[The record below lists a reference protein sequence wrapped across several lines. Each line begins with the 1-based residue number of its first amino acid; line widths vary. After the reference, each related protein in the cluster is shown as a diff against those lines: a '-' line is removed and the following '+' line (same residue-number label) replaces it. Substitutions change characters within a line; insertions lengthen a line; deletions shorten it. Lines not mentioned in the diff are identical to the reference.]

1 MAPQLPYPAGGR
13 FREDDVDSLVSALG
27 LPLWPQPRPKPVL
40 WLAVDDGSG
49 PRLVSV
55 QQANA
60 ARPLL
65 NRAIERGY
73 KLGLPS
79 GGAAEQALAGAI
91 WRQDSAAVA
100 RASSRYSPP
109 MQLIGK
115 LYRANGGWQA
125 DWVFV
130 DNGRELNKWTSKD
143 ANAMRAMAAGAD
155 GAADALVKRY
165 AKAGAAVGQAGTY
178 RVVVTGINSA
188 DDYLRLAAGLREV
201 PVVRNVTP
209 ACLGWPAGAEPGDDH
224 RPGRLQPHAGR
235 QRRAGAERSAAG
247 PARSDRRHYRYSGGR
262 PGQQRV
268 PPAMTLTPE
277 AEIAQFLRRL
287 KYILFAGLIGWVVWL
302 LAPILTPFVLA
313 LALAW
318 LGDPLVDRIEATG
331 RSRMTGVV
339 LVFAAM
345 VLVIVALLLV
355 LVPMIERQITTL
367 IAVAPQAQAWLME
380 KGIPWFEQKTGLEV
394 MQWLDPDRLIE
405 WVRSHWQ
412 QAGGFATTFMGYVSR
427 SGFAM
432 VTWVVN
438 ILLLPILAFYF
449 LRDWDKLVER
459 VASVIPRNHIGT
471 ISALA
476 RESNE
481 VLGAFIR
488 GQFLVMLALGVIYA
502 GGLSLVGLK
511 LGLLIGLIAGLI
523 SFIPYLGATTG
534 VLMAVIAA
542 LVQAQGFDLKLL
554 ILVGVVFTVGQ
565 LLESYV
571 LTPRIVGDK
580 IGLHPVAV
588 IFAVMAGGQLFGFL
602 GMLLALPVAAVTNV
616 LLRYAHQR
624 YRQSEL
630 YVGEKPAIVLDG
642 VVDAPHIIVPNEK
655 APT

>member
-1 MAPQLPYPAGGR
+1 
-13 FREDDVDSLVSALG
+13 
-27 LPLWPQPRPKPVL
+27 
-40 WLAVDDGSG
+40 
-49 PRLVSV
+49 
-55 QQANA
+55 
-60 ARPLL
+60 
-65 NRAIERGY
+65 
-73 KLGLPS
+73 
-79 GGAAEQALAGAI
+79 
-91 WRQDSAAVA
+91 
-100 RASSRYSPP
+100 
-109 MQLIGK
+109 
-115 LYRANGGWQA
+115 
-125 DWVFV
+125 
-130 DNGRELNKWTSKD
+130 
-143 ANAMRAMAAGAD
+143 
-155 GAADALVKRY
+155 
-165 AKAGAAVGQAGTY
+165 
-178 RVVVTGINSA
+178 
-188 DDYLRLAAGLREV
+188 
-201 PVVRNVTP
+201 
-209 ACLGWPAGAEPGDDH
+209 
-224 RPGRLQPHAGR
+224 
-235 QRRAGAERSAAG
+235 
-247 PARSDRRHYRYSGGR
+247 
-262 PGQQRV
+262 
-268 PPAMTLTPE
+268 MTLTPE

-588 IFAVMAGGQLFGFL
+588 TV
-602 GMLLALPVAAVTNV
+602 
-616 LLRYAHQR
+616 
-624 YRQSEL
+624 
-630 YVGEKPAIVLDG
+630 
-642 VVDAPHIIVPNEK
+642 
-655 APT
+655 